1 MCNIFLSLRR
11 IAVRFLRFPLHAPD
25 GKCAHE
31 QNADEHQAHI
41 TTQNVDEEIW
51 EEMAAAVQVVSPQRH
66 DAVAHQKRQHNERG
80 KPPDNK
86 PCDLFFRCGQPER
99 PVIDDWEPFLL
110 D

>member
-31 QNADEHQAHI
+31 QNVDEHQAHI

-51 EEMAAAVQVVSPQRH
+51 GEIAVAVQVVSPQRH

-80 KPPDNK
+80 KPPDDK
-86 PCDLFFRCGQPER
+86 PCDFFFRCGQPER
-99 PVIDDWEPFLL
+99 PVIDD
-110 D
+110 